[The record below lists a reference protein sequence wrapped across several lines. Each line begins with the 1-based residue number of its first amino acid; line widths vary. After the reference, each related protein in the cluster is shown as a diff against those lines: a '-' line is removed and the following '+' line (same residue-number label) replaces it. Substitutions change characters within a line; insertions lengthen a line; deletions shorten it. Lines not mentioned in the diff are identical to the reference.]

1 MESTR
6 HSDCQ
11 PGVHSWG
18 SLGGCTS
25 RAPPPE
31 VLSGASGHHVDLQQ
45 AGDSVHAVEDAERQ
59 ADVDDGCPEGVAI
72 EVHLHGVAEV
82 RAGPKGRHDP
92 QLWGERRVRT
102 WPGRGLRVTLWAGG
116 RMGVPALWFCGYQG
130 LGVAERGAAAPWAEP
145 GTHEG
150 TQ

>member
-45 AGDSVHAVEDAERQ
+45 AGDSVHAVEDAEQ
-59 ADVDDGCPEGVAI
+59 S
-72 EVHLHGVAEV
+72 EVNSLFSSAFIKHQVLLNVVPG
-82 RAGPKGRHDP
+82 
-92 QLWGERRVRT
+92 
-102 WPGRGLRVTLWAGG
+102 PGRMRMSYIHSCPCRVLSLLGG
-116 RMGVPALWFCGYQG
+116 TIR
-130 LGVAERGAAAPWAEP
+130 
-145 GTHEG
+145 
-150 TQ
+150 

>member
-102 WPGRGLRVTLWAGG
+102 WPGRGAAGHSVGGGQDAGPSPLVLWLSRAG
-116 RMGVPALWFCGYQG
+116 CC
-130 LGVAERGAAAPWAEP
+130 
-145 GTHEG
+145 
-150 TQ
+150 